1 MIAFARPL
9 FLLLL
14 VVPLGLSGWAVATR
28 RSYVAT
34 QGRRFKGLLRAFLV
48 SVLIIALAGPLI
60 GERKVP
66 NNVYLLVDLSASVMA
81 AIEAEQLAEQIDELV
96 VANPD
101 YQFGLI
107 TFAAEPQLVVPFPLR
122 LPLAPLRHQGEK
134 SGTDLSAAVDL
145 AIATFPD
152 GGRNKIVLLSDG
164 RITYGLDRG
173 LAKAQLAGVPVSVV
187 PLGQEVIPDFAIDS
201 FSLPTVAEP
210 GRPFQ
215 IEVSIAATT
224 SGEGTIIIYREGEIV
239 FLQQRTIERGI
250 TTITF
255 TDTLDEKGKHRYQA
269 LVRGKGDLLPQNDLL
284 HGAVRVDGA
293 PTLLLLHGAE
303 DIPHL
308 RRLLAATGRGFDTF
322 SRQAGTISLAQLS
335 AYRAVIMSDIVLAAL
350 TDAEIAALR
359 YFVGD
364 LGGGLLVIAGE
375 EEVRGMT
382 AGGVADLLPVSYI
395 TPQRGREASLC
406 LVFVID
412 ISASMRGRV
421 GGATQLDLVKEAV
434 VATIA
439 TLDRDDKVGIIVFNR
454 HYEWIVPIQPLG
466 DRRAIYQA
474 LLPLRAEGG
483 TDLYGPLW
491 EAIRAIEETPAR
503 LRHIIVLSDG
513 ETIIQ
518 PGRHFHVM
526 LDHIGANEYFTLST
540 IGTGVGINEMLLR
553 HFAYRGRGQF
563 HWARDIRAIPALT
576 VAETQRVSR
585 QRFISGEV
593 AVIPPVGQE
602 ILMIEEIMPLPKLD
616 GYVLTFPRPTASVA
630 LQTAKTN
637 DPIFA
642 VWRTGLGKVAVLNTD
657 LDGDWS
663 SEWLAWPQLSLL
675 VDKMINSV
683 FPAGMTVAGLR
694 PAVVVGEEQITVT
707 VDAYGADGWKNFL
720 SLRGL
725 ILPGEI
731 EFSLSQIGPGRYR
744 AQLPLLPVGGYLL
757 QIEELTHKQRVRTI
771 FVMPYAEEYRQIG
784 LDVDALLHI
793 AMATGGSYVGDEII
807 PPLAGEGE
815 GIFTYRDI
823 SMPILFGALLLFI
836 AELGLRKL
844 PWRIIS

>member
-1 MIAFARPL
+1 MIEFAQP
-9 FLLLL
+9 LLLL
-14 VVPLGLSGWAVATR
+14 FLVIPLGFFGWKAATR
-28 RSYVAT
+28 RSY
-34 QGRRFKGLLRAFLV
+34 KGLFRAFLV

-60 GERKVP
+60 RQRKMP
-66 NNVYLLVDLSASVMA
+66 DNVHLLVDLSASVMA
-81 AIEAEQLAEQIDELV
+81 AIEEEQLIEQINELV
-96 VANPD
+96 EANPD

-107 TFAAEPQLVVPFPLR
+107 TFAAGPQLVVPFPLR
-122 LPLAPLRHQGEK
+122 LPLAPLLRQNET

-164 RITYGLDRG
+164 RITFGLDRG
-173 LAKAQLAGVPVSVV
+173 LAKAQLAGVPISVV

-201 FSLPTVAEP
+201 FSLPAVAEP

-224 SGEGTIIIYREGEIV
+224 SGEGMIIIYREGEIV

-255 TDTLDEKGKHRYQA
+255 TDTLDETGKHRYQA

-293 PTLLLLHGAE
+293 ASLLLLHGAE
-303 DIPHL
+303 DAPHL
-308 RRLLAATGRGFDTF
+308 RRLLIATGRGFDTF

-335 AYRAVIMSDIVLAAL
+335 AYRAVIMSNIVLTAL
-350 TDAEIAALR
+350 TDVEIAALH
-359 YFVGD
+359 YFVRD
-364 LGGGLLVIAGE
+364 LGGGLLVIAGA
-375 EEVRGMT
+375 EEVRGMA

-395 TPQRGREASLC
+395 TPQRGQEAKLC
-406 LVFVID
+406 LVFIID

-434 VATIA
+434 VATVA

-466 DRRAIYQA
+466 DRRAIYRA

-483 TDLYGPLW
+483 TDIYGPLW
-491 EAIRAIEETPAR
+491 EAMRAIEETPAR

-513 ETIIQ
+513 ETIQ
-518 PGRHFHVM
+518 PDRHFRAM
-526 LDHIGANEYFTLST
+526 LDYIGANEYFTLST
-540 IGTGVGINEMLLR
+540 IGTGIGINEILMQ
-553 HFAYRGRGQF
+553 HFAYRGSGQF
-563 HWARDIRAIPALT
+563 HWARDIHAIPALT
-576 VAETQRVSR
+576 VADTQRVSR
-585 QRFISGEV
+585 QRFISGEI
-593 AVIPPVGQE
+593 AVIPSIGQE
-602 ILMIEEIMPLPKLD
+602 ILMIEAVLPLPKLG

-637 DPIFA
+637 DPIFTH
-642 VWRTGLGKVAVLNTD
+642 WRTGLGKVAILNTD

-683 FPAGMTVAGLR
+683 FPAGMTAAGLR
-694 PAVVVGEEQITVT
+694 STVAVGTERITIT

-720 SLRGL
+720 ALRGL

-731 EFSLSQIGPGRYR
+731 EFLLSQIGPGRYR
-744 AQLPLLPVGGYLL
+744 AQLPLLPVGVYLL
-757 QIEELTHKQRVRTI
+757 QIEEPAREQRVRTI
-771 FVMPYAEEYRQIG
+771 FVVPYAEEYRQIG
-784 LDVDALLHI
+784 LNIDTLLHI
-793 AMATGGSYVGDEII
+793 AMATGGSHIGDEII
-807 PPLAGEGE
+807 PPPAGEGA

-823 SMPILFGALLLFI
+823 SMPILLGALLLFI

-844 PWRIIS
+844 PWRIMS